1 MPRIKFKPAK
11 YKMRADSFFSGWL
24 RKAEEEED
32 TNDMAQS
39 INARVKDHENNGVGA
54 RQQRLHREDAQDVLL
69 MQEPV
74 NILRLRL
81 VLPV

>member
-1 MPRIKFKPAK
+1 
-11 YKMRADSFFSGWL
+11 MRADSFFSGWL

-54 RQQRLHREDAQDVLL
+54 RQQRLHREDEQDVLL
-69 MQEPV
+69 MQESV